1 MHENHARALID
12 VILES
17 TCVYICICRAG
28 YVVALILRH
37 LNRRFDIHCNNS
49 LSEGAGAL
57 TFVAAVQRSSL
68 EVYVAIDC
76 RFFLVDIFA
85 VVFVVRWFIGVQC
98 WLARCIKS

>member
-1 MHENHARALID
+1 M
-12 VILES
+12 
-17 TCVYICICRAG
+17 YICICRAG

-76 RFFLVDIFA
+76 RFFFGRYICGRLCGALVYRSA
-85 VVFVVRWFIGVQC
+85 V
-98 WLARCIKS
+98 LACKVY